1 MKKVVRRP
9 LKVIGAAMFMVAL
22 GYGISTNSEVF
33 ESGKIS
39 NVNLPALS
47 SVAAQGE
54 EEIAEVANANGSARR
69 YRCSGFLFFG
79 RRTGLDCMARNEYNC
94 IPRACD

>member
-1 MKKVVRRP
+1 
-9 LKVIGAAMFMVAL
+9 MFMVAMS
-22 GYGISTNSEVF
+22 YAVSTNSEVF
-33 ESGKIS
+33 ESGKTS
-39 NVNLPALS
+39 NVNLSALS
-47 SVAAQGE
+47 SVSAQGE
-54 EEIAEVANANGSARR
+54 EEITEPANGPARR

>member
-1 MKKVVRRP
+1 MKNVVRRP
-9 LKVIGAAMFMVAL
+9 LKVIAVAMFMVAL
-22 GYGISTNSEVF
+22 GYGISTNSEVSG
-33 ESGKIS
+33 SGKTG

-47 SVAAQGE
+47 SVSAQGE
-54 EEIAEVANANGSARR
+54 EEIAGAANGPARR

-79 RRTGLDCMARNEYNC
+79 RRTGLDCMARNEYSC

>member
-1 MKKVVRRP
+1 MLHIFK
-9 LKVIGAAMFMVAL
+9 
-22 GYGISTNSEVF
+22 NSEF
-33 ESGKIS
+33 S
-39 NVNLPALS
+39 NDLLSIFINLSVLS
-47 SVAAQGE
+47 SVSAQGE
-54 EEIAEVANANGSARR
+54 AHIAEANGPARR